1 MTTPTSRPDSPRR
14 RRDRGARGTWWTL
27 TRRRWAYGIATALAP
42 VAVSY
47 GLVSG
52 EQAAPLIALAGAVL
66 GVTGLALAH
75 PARDQ

>member
-1 MTTPTSRPDSPRR
+1 MTTPTPRR

-27 TRRRWAYGIATALAP
+27 RRRRYLYGLAAAAVP

-52 EQAAPLIALAGAVL
+52 DQTVPLLALAAAVL
-66 GVTGLALAH
+66 GTTGTALAN
-75 PARDQ
+75 PTPE